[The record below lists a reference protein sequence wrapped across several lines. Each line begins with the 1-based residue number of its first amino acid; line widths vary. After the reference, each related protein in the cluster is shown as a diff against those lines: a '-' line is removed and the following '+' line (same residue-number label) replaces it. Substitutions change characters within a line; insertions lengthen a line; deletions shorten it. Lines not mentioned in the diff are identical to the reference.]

1 MTYRKYILP
10 KDEVGCLTQAVAIQD
25 GTMLLEKDDQ
35 STFYLAH
42 LQDDMVLPL
51 SLHILEVVDS
61 REEKPEMHPE
71 SSKIKPASAKAEV
84 EPEEASLAA
93 GMPLDL
99 RMRFLI
105 PQGMDR
111 SVFEKVLKE
120 EIGKAVERSL
130 KRISDEGK

>member
-51 SLHILEVVDS
+51 SLHILEVADS

-71 SSKIKPASAKAEV
+71 SSKIKPAAAKPTV
-84 EPEEASLAA
+84 EPDEVALA

-111 SVFEKVLKE
+111 GVFEKVLKE

-130 KRISDEGK
+130 KRISDEDK

>member
-25 GTMLLEKDDQ
+25 GTVLLEKDDK

-51 SLHILEVVDS
+51 SLHILEVADS
-61 REEKPEMHPE
+61 REERPQIHPE
-71 SSKIKPASAKAEV
+71 NKSKPAPAKQ
-84 EPEEASLAA
+84 EADSDEIALA

-111 SVFEKVLKE
+111 GVFEKVLKE

-130 KRISDEGK
+130 KRISDDEK

>member
-1 MTYRKYILP
+1 MTYKKYILP

-25 GTMLLEKDDQ
+25 GTVLLEKDDK

-51 SLHILEVVDS
+51 SLHILEVADS
-61 REEKPEMHPE
+61 REERPQIHPE
-71 SSKIKPASAKAEV
+71 SRSKSTPPKQEAESD
-84 EPEEASLAA
+84 ELALA

-111 SVFEKVLKE
+111 GVFEKVLKE

-130 KRISDEGK
+130 KRISDEDK

>member
-1 MTYRKYILP
+1 MSYRKYILP

-25 GTMLLEKDDQ
+25 GTMLLEKDDH

-71 SSKIKPASAKAEV
+71 SSKIKPAGAKREV
-84 EPEEASLAA
+84 ESEEISLA

-111 SVFEKVLKE
+111 GVFEKVLKE

-130 KRISDEGK
+130 KRISDEDK